1 MSHKDYKNISRE
13 DFMSFFRN
21 SKIIEMLSE
30 EDKTEIASQLLLKDR
45 NFFVKLLN
53 NINGGYYASINQ
65 IIEERNSLPVF

>member
-1 MSHKDYKNISRE
+1 MSQKNYKNISRE
-13 DFMSFFRN
+13 DFMSFFRDSN
-21 SKIIEMLSE
+21 KIEMLSD
-30 EDKTEIASQLLLKDR
+30 EDKTEIASQLLMKDR